1 MLVLDLTHN
10 INIRSKPHVSE
21 PQCLLKMRELYVFIK
36 YFVLDIMTRAWDLKE
51 KKEMSDLATALEEI
65 S

>member
-1 MLVLDLTHN
+1 
-10 INIRSKPHVSE
+10 
-21 PQCLLKMRELYVFIK
+21 MRELYVFIK